1 MDGDTLRISE
11 PGMMLDLGAVGKG
24 YGCDMAAEYLK
35 GTDAA
40 GACVAL
46 GGSIVVYGSKPDG
59 TAWKVGVKD
68 PRAGEGT
75 TMGVISFGDGETAFV
90 STSGDYEKYFEQDGR
105 RYHHILDPRTGYPA
119 WNGTIA
125 ATVVCDNGLTS
136 DALSTLCMLMDKDKA
151 MKTIQEYGAEAV
163 IIDEDKN
170 VYVSEGLKDRFTITA
185 EDYKLAE

>member
-1 MDGDTLRISE
+1 MEI
-11 PGMMLDLGAVGKG
+11 PIHGA
-24 YGCDMAAEYLK
+24 MTE
-35 GTDAA
+35 
-40 GACVAL
+40 
-46 GGSIVVYGSKPDG
+46 
-59 TAWKVGVKD
+59 
-68 PRAGEGT
+68 RAGRDFR
-75 TMGVISFGDGETAFV
+75 GV
-90 STSGDYEKYFEQDGR
+90 
-105 RYHHILDPRTGYPA
+105 
-119 WNGTIA
+119 A

>member
-1 MDGDTLRISE
+1 MTICWISPYGLWRMCGDRRWQDRDSITGGYRQCTEAGGCVKVGVDGDTLRISE

-90 STSGDYEKYFEQDGR
+90 STSGDYES
-105 RYHHILDPRTGYPA
+105 ILSRMVGDTTTYLIP
-119 WNGTIA
+119 
-125 ATVVCDNGLTS
+125 GL
-136 DALSTLCMLMDKDKA
+136 DIRHGMAL
-151 MKTIQEYGAEAV
+151 
-163 IIDEDKN
+163 
-170 VYVSEGLKDRFTITA
+170 
-185 EDYKLAE
+185 